1 MLTEEEAV
9 QCFDG
14 IVNCKEA
21 YDSICEY
28 FRQPMRPRAVPLVN
42 FVKKAVFF
50 AKLDWNKHF
59 SGREPQPAWRR
70 HDVITYQEQIIDL
83 VMEHEEQFT

>member
-1 MLTEEEAV
+1 
-9 QCFDG
+9 
-14 IVNCKEA
+14 
-21 YDSICEY
+21 
-28 FRQPMRPRAVPLVN
+28 VPLVN
-42 FVKKAVFF
+42 FIKKAVFF

-70 HDVITYQEQIIDL
+70 HDVTTYQEQIIDL